1 MGGWAFGELKNG
13 GIRIC
18 ECGEVTLED
27 DTHWCDLVP
36 TKSWLEEE
44 NGIVMLC
51 WGERKNKYWVVK
63 YRTALG
69 IKKAPISPQ
78 ERTNVTGA
86 FAQPPKGR
94 NL

>member
-1 MGGWAFGELKNG
+1 MPGFAFGELKNG

-18 ECGEVTLED
+18 KCGEVTLED

-36 TKSWLEEE
+36 TQSWLEEE
-44 NGIVMLC
+44 NGIIMLC

-69 IKKAPISPQ
+69 IRRPQ
-78 ERTNVTGA
+78 IPAGENEQSWGLHATPNR
-86 FAQPPKGR
+86 GR
-94 NL
+94 SL